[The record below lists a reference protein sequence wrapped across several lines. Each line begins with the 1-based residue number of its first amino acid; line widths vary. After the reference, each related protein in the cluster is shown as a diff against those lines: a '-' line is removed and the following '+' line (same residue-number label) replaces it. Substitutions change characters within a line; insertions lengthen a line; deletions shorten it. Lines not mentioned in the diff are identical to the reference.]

1 MLVMP
6 RIIQRADLTCFNT
19 FKISAQA
26 DLFLRLKNAA
36 DITKLREFSSGER
49 VLVLGEGA
57 NILFTKNFQG
67 LVVKNDL
74 TGKGIVSQNADTV
87 TLRIA
92 SGENWHK
99 VVMWAVKNNWSGI
112 ENLAYIPG
120 TVGGA
125 PVQNI
130 AAYGQNFEDVFVY
143 LDGINLETGRRER
156 YQKTDCQFG
165 YRESLFKK
173 TLQGKFFVT
182 EVVIKLSKKPQGNAS
197 YHELRVMHFSLID
210 ELKKAGKKEPFLPAD
225 IARVVIGM
233 RKVKQPDW
241 HKVGTAGSFFKNPIV
256 SRKVLDNLK
265 KQLTDLQFYPVE
277 KLIYTTF
284 DDQNQIDNDMVK
296 IPAARLLDE
305 LGWRGRKIGR
315 VATFS
320 NQALAVVNLGGATGK
335 EILEFSN
342 LMKQDVLSRYG
353 IELEP
358 EVIVI

>member
-1 MLVMP
+1 MS
-6 RIIQRADLTCFNT
+6 RITQKVDLTCFNT
-19 FKISAQA
+19 FRIPAEA
-26 DLFLRLKNAA
+26 DLFLRLKNSG
-36 DITKLREFSSGER
+36 DIAKLREFSSGER
-49 VLVLGEGA
+49 ILILGEGA
-57 NILFTKNFQG
+57 NILFTKNFRG
-67 LVVKNDL
+67 LVAKNEL
-74 TGKGIVSQNADTV
+74 TGKSIVSQDADTV

-99 VVMWAVKNNWSGI
+99 IVMWTVKNNWSGI
-112 ENLAYIPG
+112 ENLAFIPG

-143 LDGINLETGRRER
+143 LDGINLETGRQER
-156 YQKTDCQFG
+156 YQKSDCQFG

-197 YHELRVMHFSLID
+197 YHELRVMHFSLFD
-210 ELKKAGKKEPFLPAD
+210 ELKKAGKQEPFLPAD
-225 IARVVIGM
+225 IARIVIAM

-241 HKVGTAGSFFKNPIV
+241 HKIGTAGSFFKNPIV
-256 SRKVLDNLK
+256 PRRVLHNLQ

-277 KLIYTTF
+277 KLIYSTF
-284 DDQNQIDNDMVK
+284 DDHNQLANDMVK

-315 VATFS
+315 VATFN
-320 NQALAVVNLGGATGK
+320 NQALAVINLGGATG
-335 EILEFSN
+335 EEVLDFGN
-342 LMKQDVLSRYG
+342 LMKQDVRNCYG

-358 EVIVI
+358 EVVII